1 MERIFAICTFGVEWC
16 KAPLKWPGYI
26 VAVFFFFNKNITI
39 FFLNDLR
46 LQKKLFVIFIRY
58 LFQIIGTRKL
68 HNFGDKS
75 FLVKTIEIYRPV
87 DGCKLR
93 LGCHDIMRR

>member
-1 MERIFAICTFGVEWC
+1 M
-16 KAPLKWPGYI
+16 
-26 VAVFFFFNKNITI
+26 
-39 FFLNDLR
+39 
-46 LQKKLFVIFIRY
+46 FVIFIGY

-87 DGCKLR
+87 GGSKLR